1 MKQISITN
9 GEVLAKAEQLKKLSG
24 SFPVK
29 VAYKIV
35 KNRRILT
42 EAAQTITEAK
52 NEIVLK
58 YSKDGKIA
66 PEDPHFTD
74 ATMDI
79 FRLYSEGQTLTF
91 ESFSLDEIGEDSLD
105 MATMDAIADFI
116 KADEQEV

>member
-1 MKQISITN
+1 MKQISMTN
-9 GEVLAKAEQLKKLSG
+9 GEVLEKAEQLKKLSG
-24 SFPVK
+24 NFPVK

-58 YSKDGKIA
+58 YSKDGKIE
-66 PEDPHFTD
+66 PEDPHFND

-79 FRLYSEGQTLTF
+79 FRLYSEWQALTF